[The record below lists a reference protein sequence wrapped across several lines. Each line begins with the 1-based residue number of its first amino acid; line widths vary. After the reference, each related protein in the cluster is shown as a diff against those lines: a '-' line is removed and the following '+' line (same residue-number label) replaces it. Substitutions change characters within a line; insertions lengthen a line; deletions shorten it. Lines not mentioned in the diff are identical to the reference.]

1 MPTARGWRRRSVP
14 SSVQSSAPKRWLR
27 PASKGFGAPPA
38 GFSTMPSAPIR
49 STPRN
54 RPRLC
59 ICPVTISTHAPVAGP
74 PGPHAASRRSAC
86 SASVDA
92 TWPGG
97 TSRPARAELEAAA
110 ALDHAAALGLELTE
124 MLPGVEVHQEV
135 LHGEAAADAAV
146 PDLDARDV
154 EGLRRG
160 QAHEPAG
167 LGVRPGGHNQAGE
180 AELQR

>member
-1 MPTARGWRRRSVP
+1 MPTASGWRRRSAP

-38 GFSTMPSAPIR
+38 GFSTLPSAPIR

-59 ICPVTISTHAPVAGP
+59 ICPFTISTHAPVAGP
-74 PGPHAASRRSAC
+74 PGPPGPHAASRP
-86 SASVDA
+86 A
-92 TWPGG
+92 TSTAAVG
-97 TSRPARAELEAAA
+97 RDRLEAAA
-110 ALDHAAALGLELTE
+110 ALDHAVALGLELTE
-124 MLPGVEVHQEV
+124 MLPGVEVHREV

-180 AELQR
+180 A